1 MDKSH
6 DFMAQWNYQDPA
18 ASALRFH
25 ALLPEARAA
34 ADLQLE
40 LELLTQIARTHSLQ
54 RQFAEAHQLL
64 DEIEPRLTD
73 ATPRA
78 RLRALLE
85 RGRTFNSAGDKTTAR
100 TLFEQAWQWGLKS
113 KELYLAIDAAHMI
126 AIAAPLDEQSRW
138 HQLAMELA
146 ERSQDEKVRGWLASL
161 YNNQGW
167 TLFELGR
174 FDEARVFQ
182 QKCLA
187 WHEQH
192 NNTAK
197 AFIARWSL
205 ARLTCIGAGRSGCA
219 RILLPRLVSA
229 VTGSLVQG
237 QRGGATGQ
245 TQASR
250 QALDRR
256 GLSPLLRP
264 DSSLPSPAFCDRW
277 WRDLSPAVPLPW
289 GCCRHNWR

>member
-1 MDKSH
+1 MDNPP
-6 DFMAQWNYQDPA
+6 DFMAQWDYKDPA

-25 ALLPEARAA
+25 ALLTKARVT

-54 RQFAEAHQLL
+54 RQFEQAHQLL
-64 DEIEPRLTD
+64 DEIHPRLTD

-78 RLRALLE
+78 RIRALLE
-85 RGRTFNSAGDKTTAR
+85 RGRTFNSAGDKASAR
-100 TLFEQAWQWGLKS
+100 TLFEQAWQQGLKS
-113 KELYLAIDAAHMI
+113 KELYLAIDAAHMV
-126 AIAAPLDEQSRW
+126 AIAAPLEEQSRW

-146 ERSQDEKVRGWLASL
+146 ERSQDEKVRGWLPSL

-174 FDEARVFQ
+174 FDEAKTLQ

-192 NNTAK
+192 HNPAK

-205 ARLTCIGAGRSGCA
+205 ARLTRA
-219 RILLPRLVSA
+219 
-229 VTGSLVQG
+229 QG
-237 QRGGATGQ
+237 LHE
-245 TQASR
+245 
-250 QALDRR
+250 QALAELTQLQAEMVEAGEPEDGYLFEELGENALVLDDPAAAEYFARAWFL
-256 GLSPLLRP
+256 LSQ
-264 DSSLPSPAFCDRW
+264 DRW
-277 WRDLSPAVPLPW
+277 LKANEAERLARLKQLAKL
-289 GCCRHNWR
+289 

>member
-1 MDKSH
+1 MDKSP

-85 RGRTFNSAGDKTTAR
+85 RGRTFNSAGDKATAR

-205 ARLTCIGAGRSGCA
+205 ARLTRAQ
-219 RILLPRLVSA
+219 RLHE
-229 VTGSLVQG
+229 
-237 QRGGATGQ
+237 
-245 TQASR
+245 
-250 QALDRR
+250 QALAELKQLQVEMAEAGEPEDGYLFEELGENALVLDDPAAAEYFSRAWFL
-256 GLSPLLRP
+256 LSQ
-264 DSSLPSPAFCDRW
+264 DRW
-277 WRDLSPAVPLPW
+277 FKANEAERLARLKQLAKL
-289 GCCRHNWR
+289 

>member
-1 MDKSH
+1 MDKSP

-25 ALLPEARAA
+25 ALLPEARTAA
-34 ADLQLE
+34 NLQLE

-85 RGRTFNSAGDKTTAR
+85 RGRTFNSAGDKATAR
-100 TLFEQAWQWGLKS
+100 TLFEQAWQLGLKS

-126 AIAAPLDEQSRW
+126 AIAAPLEEQSRW

-205 ARLTCIGAGRSGCA
+205 ARLTRA
-219 RILLPRLVSA
+219 
-229 VTGSLVQG
+229 QG
-237 QRGGATGQ
+237 LHE
-245 TQASR
+245 
-250 QALDRR
+250 QALAELKQLQVEMAEAGEPEDGYLFEELGENALVLDDQAAPEYFSRAWFL
-256 GLSPLLRP
+256 LSQ
-264 DSSLPSPAFCDRW
+264 DRW
-277 WRDLSPAVPLPW
+277 FKANEAERLARLKQLAKL
-289 GCCRHNWR
+289 

>member
-1 MDKSH
+1 MDNPP
-6 DFMAQWNYQDPA
+6 DFMTQWDYKDPA

-25 ALLPEARAA
+25 ALLPEVRAA

-85 RGRTFNSAGDKTTAR
+85 RGRTFNSAGDKAKAR
-100 TLFEQAWQWGLKS
+100 TLFEQAWQQGLKS
-113 KELYLAIDAAHMI
+113 KELYLAIDAAHMV
-126 AIAAPLDEQSRW
+126 AIAAPLEEQSRW

-146 ERSQDEKVRGWLASL
+146 ERSADKKVRGWLPSL

-174 FDEARVFQ
+174 LEEARQCQ

-192 NNTAK
+192 HNPAK

-205 ARLTCIGAGRSGCA
+205 ARLTRA
-219 RILLPRLVSA
+219 
-229 VTGSLVQG
+229 QG
-237 QRGGATGQ
+237 LHE
-245 TQASR
+245 
-250 QALDRR
+250 QALAELTQLQAEMVEAGEPEDGYLFEELGENALVLADPAAAEYFARAWFL
-256 GLSPLLRP
+256 LSQ
-264 DSSLPSPAFCDRW
+264 DRW
-277 WRDLSPAVPLPW
+277 LKANEAERLARLKQLAKL
-289 GCCRHNWR
+289 

>member
-1 MDKSH
+1 MDNPP
-6 DFMAQWNYQDPA
+6 DFMAQWDYKDPA

-34 ADLQLE
+34 ADLQYE

-64 DEIEPRLTD
+64 DEIEPRLTE

-85 RGRTFNSAGDKTTAR
+85 RGRTFNSAGDKASAR
-100 TLFEQAWQWGLKS
+100 TLFEQAWQLGLKH
-113 KELYLAIDAAHMI
+113 KELYLAIDAAHMV
-126 AIAAPLDEQSRW
+126 AIAAPLEEQSRW
-138 HQLAMELA
+138 HQLA
-146 ERSQDEKVRGWLASL
+146 ERSQDPKVRGWLATL

-174 FDEARVFQ
+174 LEEARQCQ

-192 NNTAK
+192 HNQAK

-205 ARLTCIGAGRSGCA
+205 ARLSRAQEQHEQARAELTQLKDDMAAAGAPEDGYVFEELGENA
-219 RILLPRLVSA
+219 L
-229 VTGSLVQG
+229 
-237 QRGGATGQ
+237 
-245 TQASR
+245 
-250 QALDRR
+250 ALDDPAAAEYFARAWFL
-256 GLSPLLRP
+256 LSQ
-264 DSSLPSPAFCDRW
+264 DRW
-277 WRDLSPAVPLPW
+277 LKANEAERLARLKAL
-289 GCCRHNWR
+289 GKL

>member
-1 MDKSH
+1 MDKSP

-25 ALLPEARAA
+25 ALLPEARTAA
-34 ADLQLE
+34 NLQLE
-40 LELLTQIARTHSLQ
+40 LELLTQIARTYSLQ

-85 RGRTFNSAGDKTTAR
+85 RGRTFNSAGDKATAR

-205 ARLTCIGAGRSGCA
+205 ARLTRAQ
-219 RILLPRLVSA
+219 RLHE
-229 VTGSLVQG
+229 
-237 QRGGATGQ
+237 
-245 TQASR
+245 
-250 QALDRR
+250 QALAELKQLQVEMAEAGEPEDGYLFEELGENALVLDDPAAAEYFSRAWFL
-256 GLSPLLRP
+256 LSQ
-264 DSSLPSPAFCDRW
+264 DRW
-277 WRDLSPAVPLPW
+277 FKANEAERLARLKQLAKL
-289 GCCRHNWR
+289 

>member
-1 MDKSH
+1 MDNPPY
-6 DFMAQWNYQDPA
+6 FMALWDYQDPA

-34 ADLQLE
+34 ADLQYE

-78 RLRALLE
+78 RLRVLLE
-85 RGRTFNSAGDKTTAR
+85 RGRIFNSAGDKASAR
-100 TLFEQAWQWGLKS
+100 TMFEQAWQQGLKH
-113 KELYLAIDAAHMI
+113 KELYLAIDAAHMV
-126 AIAAPLDEQSRW
+126 AIAAPQEEQSRW

-146 ERSQDEKVRGWLASL
+146 ERSQDERVRGWLAPL

-174 FDEARVFQ
+174 LEEARLCQ

-192 NNTAK
+192 NNPAK

-205 ARLTCIGAGRSGCA
+205 ARLSRA
-219 RILLPRLVSA
+219 
-229 VTGSLVQG
+229 QG
-237 QRGGATGQ
+237 LHEQAQAELTQLQADMAATG
-245 TQASR
+245 APEDGYVFEELGENAL
-250 QALDRR
+250 ALDDPAAAEYFARAWFL
-256 GLSPLLRP
+256 LS
-264 DSSLPSPAFCDRW
+264 
-277 WRDLSPAVPLPW
+277 RDEWFKRQEGERLARLK
-289 GCCRHNWR
+289 RLAKL

>member
-1 MDKSH
+1 MDNPP
-6 DFMAQWNYQDPA
+6 DFMAQWDYKDPA

-25 ALLPEARAA
+25 ALLTEARVA

-40 LELLTQIARTHSLQ
+40 LELLTQIARTYSLQ
-54 RQFAEAHQLL
+54 RQFEQAHQLL
-64 DEIEPRLTD
+64 DEIHPRLTD

-85 RGRTFNSAGDKTTAR
+85 RGRTFNSAGDKASAR
-100 TLFEQAWQWGLKS
+100 TLFEQAWQQGLRS
-113 KELYLAIDAAHMI
+113 KELYLAIDAAHMV
-126 AIAAPLDEQSRW
+126 AIAAPLEEQSRW

-146 ERSQDEKVRGWLASL
+146 ERSQDEKVRGWLPSL

-174 FDEARVFQ
+174 FDEAKTLQ

-192 NNTAK
+192 HNPAK

-205 ARLTCIGAGRSGCA
+205 ARLTRA
-219 RILLPRLVSA
+219 
-229 VTGSLVQG
+229 QG
-237 QRGGATGQ
+237 LHE
-245 TQASR
+245 
-250 QALDRR
+250 QALAELTQLQAEMVEAGEPEDGYLFEELGENALVLDDPAAAEYFARAWF
-256 GLSPLLRP
+256 LLT
-264 DSSLPSPAFCDRW
+264 
-277 WRDLSPAVPLPW
+277 RDGWFRANEAERLARLKQLAKL
-289 GCCRHNWR
+289 

>member
-1 MDKSH
+1 MDKSP

-18 ASALRFH
+18 ASALRFNT
-25 ALLPEARAA
+25 LLPEARTT
-34 ADLQLE
+34 DLQYE

-54 RQFAEAHQLL
+54 RQFSEAHQLL
-64 DEIEPRLTD
+64 DDIELRLTE

-85 RGRTFNSAGDKTTAR
+85 RGRTFNSAGDKATAR
-100 TLFEQAWQWGLKS
+100 TLFEQAWQLGLKI

-126 AIAAPLDEQSRW
+126 AIAAPLEEQSRW

-146 ERSQDEKVRGWLASL
+146 ERSQDKQVRGWLASL

-205 ARLTCIGAGRSGCA
+205 ARLTRA
-219 RILLPRLVSA
+219 
-229 VTGSLVQG
+229 QG
-237 QRGGATGQ
+237 LHE
-245 TQASR
+245 
-250 QALDRR
+250 QALAELKQLQVDMAEAGEPEDGYLFEELGENALVLDDPAAAEYFSRAWFL
-256 GLSPLLRP
+256 LSQ
-264 DSSLPSPAFCDRW
+264 DRW
-277 WRDLSPAVPLPW
+277 FKANEAERLARLK
-289 GCCRHNWR
+289 HLAKL

>member
-1 MDKSH
+1 MDKSP

-25 ALLPEARAA
+25 ALLPEARTAA
-34 ADLQLE
+34 NLQLE

-85 RGRTFNSAGDKTTAR
+85 RGRTFNSAGDKATAR

-126 AIAAPLDEQSRW
+126 AIAAPLEEQSRW

-205 ARLTCIGAGRSGCA
+205 ARLTRA
-219 RILLPRLVSA
+219 
-229 VTGSLVQG
+229 QG
-237 QRGGATGQ
+237 QHE
-245 TQASR
+245 
-250 QALDRR
+250 QALADLKQLQVEMAEADEPEDGYLFEELGENALVLDDPAAAEYFSRAWFL
-256 GLSPLLRP
+256 LSQ
-264 DSSLPSPAFCDRW
+264 DRW
-277 WRDLSPAVPLPW
+277 FKANEAERLARLKQLAKL
-289 GCCRHNWR
+289 

>member
-1 MDKSH
+1 MDNPP
-6 DFMAQWNYQDPA
+6 DFMAQWDYKDPA

-25 ALLPEARAA
+25 ALLTEASAA
-34 ADLQLE
+34 ADLQYE

-54 RQFAEAHQLL
+54 RQFEQAHQLL
-64 DEIEPRLTD
+64 DEIHPRLTD

-85 RGRTFNSAGDKTTAR
+85 RGRTFNSAGDKASAR
-100 TLFEQAWQWGLKS
+100 TLFEQAWQQGLKS
-113 KELYLAIDAAHMI
+113 KELYLAIDAAHMV
-126 AIAAPLDEQSRW
+126 AIAAPLEEQSRW

-146 ERSQDEKVRGWLASL
+146 ERSQDKKVRGWLPSL

-174 FDEARVFQ
+174 LEEARQCQ

-192 NNTAK
+192 HNPAK

-205 ARLTCIGAGRSGCA
+205 ARLTRA
-219 RILLPRLVSA
+219 
-229 VTGSLVQG
+229 QG
-237 QRGGATGQ
+237 LHE
-245 TQASR
+245 
-250 QALDRR
+250 QALAELTQLQAEMVEAGEQEDGYLFEELGENALVLADPAAAEYFARAWFL
-256 GLSPLLRP
+256 LSQ
-264 DSSLPSPAFCDRW
+264 DSWFRANEAERLAR
-277 WRDLSPAVPLPW
+277 LKQLAKL
-289 GCCRHNWR
+289 

>member
-1 MDKSH
+1 MDNPP
-6 DFMAQWNYQDPA
+6 DFMAQWDYQDPA
-18 ASALRFH
+18 ATALRFH
-25 ALLPEARAA
+25 ALLPETRTA

-78 RLRALLE
+78 RIRALLE
-85 RGRTFNSAGDKTTAR
+85 RGRTFNSAGDKTKAR
-100 TLFEQAWQWGLKS
+100 ALFEQAWQQGLKC
-113 KELYLAIDAAHMI
+113 KELFLAIDAAHMI
-126 AIAAPLDEQSRW
+126 AIAAPLEEQSRW

-146 ERSQDEKVRGWLASL
+146 ERSSDEKVRGWLATL

-174 FDEARVFQ
+174 FDEAKTFQ

-187 WHEQH
+187 WHLQH
-192 NNTAK
+192 NQPAK

-205 ARLTCIGAGRSGCA
+205 ARLTRA
-219 RILLPRLVSA
+219 
-229 VTGSLVQG
+229 QG
-237 QRGGATGQ
+237 QHE
-245 TQASR
+245 
-250 QALDRR
+250 QALAELLQLKADMAEAGEPEDGYLFEELGENALVLDDPAAAEYFARAWFL
-256 GLSPLLRP
+256 LS
-264 DSSLPSPAFCDRW
+264 
-277 WRDLSPAVPLPW
+277 RDGWLKANETARLA
-289 GCCRHNWR
+289 RLKRLAKL

>member
-1 MDKSH
+1 MDNPP
-6 DFMAQWNYQDPA
+6 DFMAQWDYKDPA

-34 ADLQLE
+34 ADLQYE

-64 DEIEPRLTD
+64 DEIEPRLTE

-85 RGRTFNSAGDKTTAR
+85 RGRTFNSAGDKASAR
-100 TLFEQAWQWGLKS
+100 TLFEQAWQLGLKH
-113 KELYLAIDAAHMI
+113 KELYLAIDAAHMV
-126 AIAAPLDEQSRW
+126 AIAAPLEEQSRW

-146 ERSQDEKVRGWLASL
+146 ERSQDPKVRGWLATL

-174 FDEARVFQ
+174 LEEARQCQ

-192 NNTAK
+192 NNQTK

-205 ARLTCIGAGRSGCA
+205 ARLSRAQEQHEQARAELTQLKDDMAAAGAPEDGYVFEELGENA
-219 RILLPRLVSA
+219 L
-229 VTGSLVQG
+229 
-237 QRGGATGQ
+237 
-245 TQASR
+245 
-250 QALDRR
+250 ALDDPAAAEYFARAWFL
-256 GLSPLLRP
+256 LSQ
-264 DSSLPSPAFCDRW
+264 DRW
-277 WRDLSPAVPLPW
+277 LKANEAERLARLKAL
-289 GCCRHNWR
+289 GKL

>member
-1 MDKSH
+1 MDKSP

-25 ALLPEARAA
+25 ALLPEARTAA
-34 ADLQLE
+34 NLQLE

-85 RGRTFNSAGDKTTAR
+85 RGRTFNSAGDKATAR
-100 TLFEQAWQWGLKS
+100 TLFEQAWQLGLKS

-126 AIAAPLDEQSRW
+126 AIAAPLEEQSRW

-205 ARLTCIGAGRSGCA
+205 ARLTRA
-219 RILLPRLVSA
+219 
-229 VTGSLVQG
+229 QG
-237 QRGGATGQ
+237 LHE
-245 TQASR
+245 
-250 QALDRR
+250 QALADLKQLQLEMAEAGEPEDGYLFEELGENALVLDDPAAEYFSRAWFL
-256 GLSPLLRP
+256 LSQ
-264 DSSLPSPAFCDRW
+264 DRW
-277 WRDLSPAVPLPW
+277 FKANEAERLARLKQLAKL
-289 GCCRHNWR
+289 

>member
-1 MDKSH
+1 MDNPP
-6 DFMAQWNYQDPA
+6 DFMAQWDYKDPA

-34 ADLQLE
+34 DLQYE

-85 RGRTFNSAGDKTTAR
+85 RGRTFNSAGDKARAR
-100 TLFEQAWQWGLKS
+100 TLFEQAWQQGLKH
-113 KELYLAIDAAHMI
+113 KELYLAIDAAHMV
-126 AIAAPLDEQSRW
+126 AIAAPLEEQSRW

-146 ERSQDEKVRGWLASL
+146 ERSADQKVRGWLPSL

-174 FDEARVFQ
+174 LEEARQCQ

-192 NNTAK
+192 NNPAK

-205 ARLTCIGAGRSGCA
+205 ARLTRA
-219 RILLPRLVSA
+219 
-229 VTGSLVQG
+229 QG
-237 QRGGATGQ
+237 LHE
-245 TQASR
+245 
-250 QALDRR
+250 QALAELTQLQAEMAEAGEPED
-256 GLSPLLRP
+256 GYLFEELGENALALSDPAAAEYFARAWFLL
-264 DSSLPSPAFCDRW
+264 SQDRW
-277 WRDLSPAVPLPW
+277 LKANEAERLARLKQLAKL
-289 GCCRHNWR
+289 

>member
-1 MDKSH
+1 MDKSP

-25 ALLPEARAA
+25 ALLPEARTAA
-34 ADLQLE
+34 NLQLE
-40 LELLTQIARTHSLQ
+40 LELLTQIARTYSLQ

-85 RGRTFNSAGDKTTAR
+85 RGRTFNSAGDKATAR
-100 TLFEQAWQWGLKS
+100 TLFEQAWQLGLKS

-126 AIAAPLDEQSRW
+126 AIAAPLEEQSRW

-205 ARLTCIGAGRSGCA
+205 ARLTRA
-219 RILLPRLVSA
+219 
-229 VTGSLVQG
+229 QG
-237 QRGGATGQ
+237 QHE
-245 TQASR
+245 
-250 QALDRR
+250 QALAELKQLQVEMAEADEPEDGYLFEELGENALVLDDPAAAEYFSRAWFL
-256 GLSPLLRP
+256 LSQ
-264 DSSLPSPAFCDRW
+264 DRW
-277 WRDLSPAVPLPW
+277 FKANEAERLARLK
-289 GCCRHNWR
+289 HLAKL

>member
-1 MDKSH
+1 MDKSP

-25 ALLPEARAA
+25 ALLPEARTAA
-34 ADLQLE
+34 NLQLE
-40 LELLTQIARTHSLQ
+40 LELLTQIARTYSLQ

-85 RGRTFNSAGDKTTAR
+85 RGRTFNSAGDKATAR
-100 TLFEQAWQWGLKS
+100 PLFEQAWQWGLKS

-205 ARLTCIGAGRSGCA
+205 ARLTRA
-219 RILLPRLVSA
+219 
-229 VTGSLVQG
+229 QG
-237 QRGGATGQ
+237 QHE
-245 TQASR
+245 
-250 QALDRR
+250 QALAELKQLQVEMAEAGEPEDGYLFEELGENALVLDDPAAAEYFSRAWFL
-256 GLSPLLRP
+256 LSQ
-264 DSSLPSPAFCDRW
+264 DRW
-277 WRDLSPAVPLPW
+277 FKANEAERLARLK
-289 GCCRHNWR
+289 HLAKL